1 MRKKRQRERTKAPL
15 PLLTYQAEE
24 ILVAKNRSVSPLV
37 LSFIY
42 EPENIAMKDL
52 GTLFGTFIVADRH
65 EDSSYI
71 VNCLAA
77 AAKKEYFIN
86 PRRSVEES
94 FESTLHKINLTLGKL
109 VRDGHINWMG
119 KLHGSI
125 IAIRDREAYFSVT
138 GEAVI
143 LLLRN
148 TTLSAISEGLADP
161 EATLHPLKTFTDIS
175 EGKLLA
181 QDKIIVSTPELLEL
195 LPHALLEREAGK
207 LPLDRFAQLMRTALI
222 NERSAAATI
231 LIDFSESST
240 EDLKG
245 ALHTTR
251 INDESEQTSPTT
263 PLIENIFSS
272 TTFHKEQKNHP
283 EEEVTTPQTDTKEK
297 ERIDNR
303 TGHIYIQADDTSLS
317 GTTPETTIDRGI
329 TIAKEQIFILFNK
342 CKKYAF
348 KYTAIVSE
356 GTLSFLARFFQLLI
370 GSSRNLTTFLYRHIQ
385 IAFHATVT
393 TLLSLFSKN
402 TSITNISFTRNNA
415 QTSLQPPPPS
425 PSPTP
430 ALQAS
435 FFDIRKQ
442 SFPNFASVSSLLSRS
457 YSHLNTFAVTHY
469 RWLHHTIISL
479 WSHRSTQQKWLIVA
493 IVSVFII
500 GAGLMILSP
509 SPKEIP
515 KEEPLITTIPE
526 VEPTF
531 PPTDEPLAREVS
543 GSDIL
548 SFSADETPIRPLLL
562 RDALFVITKH
572 AIINGETKVSLP
584 LPESVTPI
592 LLASAMRDLNAIFIY
607 GADKN
612 MYIYY
617 HNAKSLIA
625 NTFPLPNDFTLS
637 DMGTYLTYLYAFDAK
652 QGRILRFPR
661 AEGGFGA
668 PTEWLKEKVSFD
680 ANAKMSIGENIL
692 IGSGSTVFSFTK
704 GKGGMLKLTE
714 TKTPV
719 NIQDISV
726 SQDGSFTIL
735 DTIEKK
741 IVRFDKDGG
750 LLGQYFSKQLSE
762 ANSLSVLTNGSTTF
776 VATPEKILSFELQ

>member
-1 MRKKRQRERTKAPL
+1 MREKRQRERVKVTP

-24 ILVAKNRSVSPLV
+24 ILVAKNRSASPLV

-52 GTLFGTFIVADRH
+52 GTLFGTFIVADHH

-119 KLHGSI
+119 KFHGSI

-161 EATLHPLKTFTDIS
+161 EAALHPLKTFTDIS
-175 EGKLLA
+175 EGKLLS

-240 EDLKG
+240 EDPKG

-251 INDESEQTSPTT
+251 IKDESEQTSSIT

-272 TTFHKEQKNHP
+272 TTFHKEQKIHP
-283 EEEVTTPQTDTKEK
+283 EEEVTTARTNTKEK

-303 TGHIYIQADDTSLS
+303 TGHIYIQADDTSLL

-329 TIAKEQIFILFNK
+329 NIIKEQIFILFIK

-348 KYTAIVSE
+348 KYATIVSE
-356 GTLSFLARFFQLLI
+356 GALHFLSRFFQLLI
-370 GSSRNLTTFLYRHIQ
+370 RSSKNLTTFLYRHIQ

-393 TLLSLFSKN
+393 ILLSLFSKN
-402 TSITNISFTRNNA
+402 TSLTNISFTKNNS
-415 QTSLQPPPPS
+415 QTPLQSPLPS
-425 PSPTP
+425 PAPVSQT
-430 ALQAS
+430 S

-442 SFPNFASVSSLLSRS
+442 SLLNISSVSSLLSRPFS
-457 YSHLNTFAVTHY
+457 RLNTFAVTHY
-469 RWLHHTIISL
+469 QRLHHAIISL
-479 WSHRSTQQKWLIVA
+479 WSHRSTRQRWLMEAIGSIVL
-493 IVSVFII
+493 I
-500 GAGLMILSP
+500 GMGFMIFSS

-515 KEEPLITTIPE
+515 KEEPVIATILE

-543 GSDIL
+543 GNEIL
-548 SFSADETPIRPLLL
+548 SFSADEASVRPLLL

-607 GADKN
+607 GADKK
-612 MYIYY
+612 MYIFYP
-617 HNAKSLIA
+617 NAKSLVA

-668 PTEWLKEKVSFD
+668 PTEWLKEKVTFD
-680 ANAKMSIGENIL
+680 EHARMTIGESIF
-692 IGSGSTVFSFTK
+692 IGSNNTIFSFTK
-704 GKGGMLKLTE
+704 GRGGALTLSE
-714 TKTPV
+714 TKTPID
-719 NIQDISV
+719 IQDIGLST
-726 SQDGSFTIL
+726 DGSFTIL
-735 DTIEKK
+735 DTRAKK
-741 IVRFDKDGG
+741 MIRFNKDGT
-750 LLGQYFSKQLSE
+750 LLGQYFSKQLGE
-762 ANSLSVLTNGSTTF
+762 ANNLSLLTNGNTTF
-776 VATPEKILSFELQ
+776 ISKQDKILSFELQ